1 MKDLQ
6 EWKEAPIDCVV
17 LSLFQLQVFYL
28 NEVKRG
34 LAGLGEYTLLPEFC
48 DLHESFVQPYEG
60 RSPQEIV
67 QSIRDRQNTT
77 DEENVATMYIM
88 TTVLHIM
95 TITVKGESGAT
106 RVVTLFPKVSCS
118 CPSMNECY
126 HIMTAR
132 MFLGMAVP
140 SKQTKRNQN

>member
-67 QSIRDRQNTT
+67 QSIRDRQSTT
-77 DEENVATMYIM
+77 DEEKVATMYIM
-88 TTVLHIM
+88 TTVLHII
-95 TITVKGESGAT
+95 TITIFCRLEQ
-106 RVVTLFPKVSCS
+106 
-118 CPSMNECY
+118 M
-126 HIMTAR
+126 
-132 MFLGMAVP
+132 
-140 SKQTKRNQN
+140 

>member
-1 MKDLQ
+1 M
-6 EWKEAPIDCVV
+6 
-17 LSLFQLQVFYL
+17 LSLFQFQVFYL

-77 DEENVATMYIM
+77 DEEKVAIY
-88 TTVLHIM
+88 VHNDYCASHINNHY
-95 TITVKGESGAT
+95 
-106 RVVTLFPKVSCS
+106 L
-118 CPSMNECY
+118 
-126 HIMTAR
+126 
-132 MFLGMAVP
+132 L
-140 SKQTKRNQN
+140 